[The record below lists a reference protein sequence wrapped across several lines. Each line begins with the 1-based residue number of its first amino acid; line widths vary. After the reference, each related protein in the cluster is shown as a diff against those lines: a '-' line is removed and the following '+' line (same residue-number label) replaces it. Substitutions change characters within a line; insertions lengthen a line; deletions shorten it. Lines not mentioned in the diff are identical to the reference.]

1 MNDYNESSKI
11 MNKTRNNR
19 YLQYSTDNKN
29 NDSFGM
35 ISLSR
40 ENFISPIVFP
50 NRKTANKTNLNNIKI
65 HIDNASYLNNDEN
78 ILRYSFNFL
87 SKKDNIEK
95 EYIMN
100 NIENGN
106 YNDENNIENNIHC
119 ENIINNINISDSNN
133 ENNNDI
139 ININDNINANLNDDI
154 KYNMEESDAPS

>member
-29 NDSFGM
+29 NDSSGM

-50 NRKTANKTNLNNIKI
+50 NRKTAKKTNLNNIKI
-65 HIDNASYLNNDEN
+65 HIDKASYLNNDEN
-78 ILRYSFNFL
+78 ILRYSCNFL
-87 SKKDNIEK
+87 SKKDNIKK

-106 YNDENNIENNIHC
+106 
-119 ENIINNINISDSNN
+119 
-133 ENNNDI
+133 
-139 ININDNINANLNDDI
+139 
-154 KYNMEESDAPS
+154 